1 LTNINDF
8 ENLLINLRTP
18 NPFIKP
24 FKTALN
30 NLKHEI
36 FYKID
41 NKMATVIDTL
51 WSFYSLFDGRKKK
64 GFAWNPFRCMA
75 PRGGLEPP
83 SAKPALGV
91 QTD

>member
-51 WSFYSLFDGRKKK
+51 WSFYSLFDGRKKRDSL
-64 GFAWNPFRCMA
+64 GIPLDVWL
-75 PRGGLEPP
+75 LEVG
-83 SAKPALGV
+83 SNHR